1 MDRKALRADILM
13 LVAAAIWGFA
23 FVAQRVGM
31 ETMGP
36 HFFNAIRFFIGAF
49 ALIPVIW
56 FFSRKPN
63 KSNVEHVSIK
73 KLVIAGS
80 LAGVLLFGGAAFQ
93 QVGIQYTTA
102 GKAGFITGLYIF
114 FVPLIGLFFGQRTGS
129 GTWLGAT
136 MALVGLYL
144 LSFSDGLSL
153 NFENSVE
160 LRGDLLE
167 LVCAVFFAGHVLII
181 GYLAKKIDPIKLSI
195 IQFCVAGL
203 LSLVV
208 AISLELITWDMVAAT
223 VIPLLYAGVM
233 STGVAYTLQVV
244 AQQHAHSSHAAI
256 ILSLEGA
263 FALLGGWL
271 LLDEQLPARGLLGC
285 GLMLVGMLLSQL
297 MPSFSLKSKQGQQ

>member
-1 MDRKALRADILM
+1 MKRKSLRADVLM
-13 LVAAAIWGFA
+13 LIAAAIWGFA

-36 HFFNAIRFFIGAF
+36 HFFNAIRFFIGAL
-49 ALIPVIW
+49 ALTPALW
-56 FFSRKPN
+56 FLSKKKI
-63 KSNVEHVSIK
+63 KSDKSHVTTSQL
-73 KLVIAGS
+73 LVAGS
-80 LAGVLLFGGAAFQ
+80 LAGILLFGGAAFQ

-114 FVPLIGLFFGQRTGS
+114 FVPLIGIFFGQKTGF
-129 GTWLGAT
+129 GTWLGAI

-153 NFENSVE
+153 NFDNSVV
-160 LRGDLLE
+160 LKGDLLE
-167 LVCAVFFAGHVLII
+167 LACAVFFAGHVLII
-181 GYLAKKIDPIKLSI
+181 GYLAKKIDPVKLSI
-195 IQFCVAGL
+195 IQFFVAGL
-203 LSLVV
+203 LSLGI
-208 AISLELITWDMVAAT
+208 AISFELITWTMITAT
-223 VIPLLYAGVM
+223 LIPLLYAGVM

-285 GLMLVGMLLSQL
+285 ALMLAGMLFSQL
-297 MPSFSLKSKQGQQ
+297 IPSFRFTSVKS

>member
-1 MDRKALRADILM
+1 M
-13 LVAAAIWGFA
+13 LIAAAIWGFA

-36 HFFNAIRFFIGAF
+36 HFFNAIRFFIGASV
-49 ALIPVIW
+49 LVPVVW
-56 FFSRKPN
+56 FFSKKPK
-63 KSNVEHVSIK
+63 KSDKADVSTK
-73 KLVIAGS
+73 KLLIAGS
-80 LAGVLLFGGAAFQ
+80 LAGLLLFGGAAFQ

-136 MALVGLYL
+136 MALAGLYL
-144 LSFSDGLSL
+144 LSFSDGFSL
-153 NFENSVE
+153 NFENSLE
-160 LRGDLLE
+160 LKGDLLE

-181 GYLAKKIDPIKLSI
+181 GYLAKKMDPVKLSI
-195 IQFCVAGL
+195 IQFFVAGV

-208 AISLELITWDMVAAT
+208 AVSLELITWAMIVATAL
-223 VIPLLYAGVM
+223 PLLYAGVM

-271 LLDEQLPARGLLGC
+271 LLDEHLPARGLIGC
-285 GLMLVGMLLSQL
+285 ALMLAGMLLSQL
-297 MPSFSLKSKQGQQ
+297 MPKIGLSPAKS